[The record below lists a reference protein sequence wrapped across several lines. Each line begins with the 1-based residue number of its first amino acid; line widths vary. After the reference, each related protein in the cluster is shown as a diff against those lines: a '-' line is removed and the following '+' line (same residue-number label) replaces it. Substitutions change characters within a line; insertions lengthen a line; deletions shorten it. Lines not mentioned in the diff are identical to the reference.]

1 VRRRRKLELRA
12 LIDVL
17 GGGEQQP
24 IHPRG
29 FAKPPPFLFPAIILP
44 SFVERS

>member
-1 VRRRRKLELRA
+1 VRRRRKVELRA
-12 LIDVL
+12 LIEVF
-17 GGGEQQP
+17 GGGAQQP

-44 SFVERS
+44 SFAERS